1 MVTEN
6 DLFFK
11 TGTTQRLT
19 VNALLEK
26 LKPSL
31 DYLTYNV
38 KRYKVP
44 VALVLFYTEEDVS
57 KQLRECMRLTDAL
70 LSVKIGESYFNFI
83 YLPFTEENSAY
94 SFIKHIERNKL
105 QNIKNLYYFENL
117 KNAIYNHYNFIN
129 SYLFEIAQNDKE
141 PV

>member
-1 MVTEN
+1 MQN
-6 DLFFK
+6 DLFLK
-11 TGTTQRLT
+11 TGLTQRLT
-19 VNALLEK
+19 VTALLEK

-57 KQLRECMRLTDAL
+57 KHLRECMRLTDAL
-70 LSVKIGESYFNFI
+70 LSVKIGDSYFNFI
-83 YLPFTEENSAY
+83 YLPFTEEANAY

-105 QNIKNLYYFENL
+105 QDIKNLYYFENL

-141 PV
+141 PA